1 MTRTNLLREK
11 LAGGGPL
18 FGVFLSFPS
27 PRLVEFSGL
36 VGFDFVLIDGE
47 HEGIG
52 AETCYQ
58 LATAADAVG
67 MASIVRAPI
76 NRPDVLLGYADSGVN
91 GIIAPHVDS
100 RAAAEA
106 LVSALA
112 FPPIGTRGA
121 AASSRAAN
129 YGLTQTPG
137 EYFADTGNHPIPLA
151 LLEDVAAFDAFDEIV
166 SVPGL
171 DHFCLGSGDLAA
183 SLGHPGQMSHPEVVA
198 RVAPAMKKLVAAGKT
213 VSVSAGSGADART
226 AAANGARLIVVSNA
240 SLLGGAARSFLS
252 EAKGGV
258 QA

>member
-1 MTRTNLLREK
+1 MRVNTLREK
-11 LAGGGPL
+11 LSAGGPL

-27 PRLVEFSGL
+27 QRLVEFCGL

-52 AETCYQ
+52 VETCYQ

-67 MASIVRAPI
+67 MASIVRAPN
-76 NRPDVLLGYADSGVN
+76 NRPDVLLGFADSGVH
-91 GIIAPHVDS
+91 GIIAPHIDS
-100 RAAAEA
+100 REAAET

-112 FPPIGTRGA
+112 FPPKGSRGA

-129 YGLTQTPG
+129 YGLTQTPS

-171 DHFCLGSGDLAA
+171 DHFCLGAGDLAA
-183 SLGHPGQMSHPEVVA
+183 SLGIPGQSSHPDVVS
-198 RVAPAMKKLVAAGKT
+198 RVAPALRALVDSGKT
-213 VSVSAGSGADART
+213 VSVSAATGDDARK
-226 AAANGARLIVVSNA
+226 AADDGARLIVVSNA
-240 SLLGGAARSFLS
+240 SLLAGAARGFL
-252 EAKGGV
+252 AKARDNG
-258 QA
+258 

>member
-1 MTRTNLLREK
+1 MRTNILRER
-11 LAGGGPL
+11 LAAEGPL

-27 PRLVEFSGL
+27 PRLVEFCGL

-52 AETCYQ
+52 VETCYQ

-67 MASIVRAPI
+67 VASIVRAPI
-76 NRPDVLLGYADSGVN
+76 NRPDVLLGYADCGVH

-100 RAAAEA
+100 RASAEA

-112 FPPIGTRGA
+112 FPPTGTRGA
-121 AASSRAAN
+121 AGSSRAAN
-129 YGLTQTPG
+129 YGLTQTAR
-137 EYFADTGNHPIPLA
+137 EYFSDTGNHPIPLA

-183 SLGHPGQMSHPEVVA
+183 SLGYPGQPSHPDVVS
-198 RVAPAMKKLVAAGKT
+198 RVEPALKKLVDAGKT
-213 VSVSAGSGADART
+213 VSVSAGSGEDAR
-226 AAANGARLIVVSNA
+226 AAAASGARLIVVSNA
-240 SLLGGAARSFLS
+240 SLLGGAARRFLA
-252 EAKGGV
+252 EAREGT

>member
-1 MTRTNLLREK
+1 LREK
-11 LAGGGPL
+11 LKGTGPL

-27 PRLVEFSGL
+27 PRLVEFCGL

-52 AETCYQ
+52 VETCYQ

-76 NRPDVLLGYADSGVN
+76 NRADVLLGFADSGVH

-100 RAAAEA
+100 RAAAES
-106 LVSALA
+106 LVAALA
-112 FPPIGTRGA
+112 FPPTGSRGA
-121 AASSRAAN
+121 AGSSRAAN
-129 YGLTQTPG
+129 YGLTQTPS
-137 EYFADTGNHPIPLA
+137 EYFADTANHPVPLA

-183 SLGHPGQMSHPEVVA
+183 SLGFPGQMSHPDVVS
-198 RVAPAMKKLVAAGKT
+198 RVEPAMKKLVDAGKT
-213 VSVSAGSGADART
+213 VSVSAGSGQDARK
-226 AAANGARLIVVSNA
+226 AADKGARLIVVSNA
-240 SLLGGAARSFLS
+240 SLLGGAARSFLA
-252 EAKGGV
+252 EARDGE
-258 QA
+258 